1 MGTLPVKPFSFI
13 TEQLTQRKS
22 QHLHRVSTPITGKQS
37 RYIEVDGKKYL
48 NFSSNDYLGLASEPA
63 LVNAWKKGADLFG
76 IGSGGSYLVTGY
88 NQVHHD
94 VTQQLQEWLGVDAIA
109 LFNSGYSANQAVIK
123 LLLSKD
129 DLLIQD
135 KLNHASLMEAGAIS
149 PVKMQRFKHND
160 MQHLE
165 TILNANN
172 EFDNKL
178 IISEGVFSMD
188 GDCAPIHSLQKQC
201 QSHQAWLMIDD
212 AHGLGVL
219 GKDGIGSVSTQNITN
234 KEIDIY
240 MSTFGK
246 ALGVG
251 GAFVSG
257 SKQFIDYITNF
268 SKPYIYT
275 TGLPPAMIYCIGESA
290 RLVQTQQWRRDHLSE
305 LIHYFKH
312 LAAQFNIP
320 LMDSNTP
327 IQPVLIGLNDV
338 AINVSNTLKKV
349 GIWTTAI
356 RPPTVPNN
364 TARLRLTL
372 TTNHQKQDID
382 YLVKQIKQA
391 IDANIYSQ

>member
-1 MGTLPVKPFSFI
+1 MSTLPVKPFSFI
-13 TEQLTQRKS
+13 AKQLSERKS
-22 QHLHRVSTPITGKQS
+22 QHLHRSSVPITGKQS
-37 RYIEVDGKKYL
+37 RYVEVNGKQFL
-48 NFSSNDYLGLASEPA
+48 NFSSNDYLGLASDPA
-63 LVNAWKKGADLFG
+63 LVNAWKKGSDLFG

-94 VTQQLQEWLGVDAIA
+94 VTQQLQEWLGVEAIA
-109 LFNSGYSANQAVIK
+109 LFSSGYSANQAIIK

-135 KLNHASLMEAGAIS
+135 KLNHASLMEAGVNS
-149 PVKMQRFKHND
+149 PVKMQRFKHNNL
-160 MQHLE
+160 QHLE
-165 TILNANN
+165 TILHSNAAI
-172 EFDNKL
+172 ENKL
-178 IISEGVFSMD
+178 VISEGVFSMD
-188 GDCAPIHSLQKQC
+188 GDCAPIHSLQTHC

-219 GKDGIGSVSTQNITN
+219 GKDGKGSASVQHVANSD
-234 KEIDIY
+234 IDIY

-257 SKQFIDYITNF
+257 SSQLIDYITNF

-275 TGLPPAMIYCIGESA
+275 TGLPPAMVYCIGESA
-290 RLVQTQQWRRDHLSE
+290 RLVQSQQWRRDHLSE
-305 LIHYFKH
+305 LIDYFKL
-312 LAAQFNIP
+312 LATQLDIP
-320 LMDSNTP
+320 LMPSNTA
-327 IQPVLIGLNDV
+327 IQPVLIGLSDV
-338 AINVSNTLKKV
+338 AINVSQTLKEV

-372 TTNHQKQDID
+372 TANHQKQDID

-391 IDANIYSQ
+391 IDANINSQ